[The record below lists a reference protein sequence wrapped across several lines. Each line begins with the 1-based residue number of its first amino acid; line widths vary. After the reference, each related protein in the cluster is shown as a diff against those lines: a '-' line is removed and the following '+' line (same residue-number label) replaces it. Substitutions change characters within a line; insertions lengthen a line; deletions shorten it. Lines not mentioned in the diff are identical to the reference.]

1 MRSGSTLLQHI
12 LNEHSKI
19 RSFSDINSLFVLPA
33 MLSDYQP
40 DSNLCLKPIDLL
52 YLYTQRPFYDRFDK
66 FIWITRD
73 PRDAYLSASEAG
85 PAFMYFL
92 WLPGDKEQG
101 IDTGQLE
108 RWKRIYRHYFKNPKR
123 WHLIRYEN
131 LVTRP
136 KRVLKKLFRYL
147 EVPFEQVYP
156 FNPFK
161 WFGSGGDPKLKETET
176 IHKKS
181 VARYQDQMPEP
192 QRNVFKKYLGR
203 EMKKLGYPV

>member
-12 LNEHSKI
+12 LHQHSQI
-19 RSFSDINSLFVLPA
+19 RSFSDLNSLFVLPA

-40 DSNLCLKPIDLL
+40 DSNWCLKPIDLL
-52 YLYTQRPFYDRFDK
+52 YLYTQRPFYDHFDK

-85 PAFMYFL
+85 LTFMYLMWF
-92 WLPGDKEQG
+92 PGKKEQG
-101 IDTGQLE
+101 IDVGQLE
-108 RWKRIYRHYFKNPKR
+108 RWKRIYQHYFKNPKR

-136 KRVLKKLFRYL
+136 RRVLKRLFRYL

-156 FNPFK
+156 FNPFR
-161 WFGSGGDPKLKETET
+161 WFGSGGDPKLKKTRT

-181 VARYQDQMPEP
+181 VARYQDQLSGP
-192 QRNVFKKYLGR
+192 QLTIFKKYLGQ
-203 EMKKLGYPV
+203 EMNKLGYPI